1 METSQMDEVDTGD
14 LCGGFAKN
22 YEARIREQSHVQA
35 LIEATSGALQE
46 LIDVEIERLDGSLH
60 RVMLSRCGF
69 IDPEVTMFT
78 TPNPD
83 VLGVRYGSTYLVDT
97 LGRAEPQ
104 LLCEFRYLSHILAD
118 RSNNRMFLALGGTVL
133 CVGTAGVVWE
143 SGSVGFEF
151 ITRFEYAS
159 GVVQGEGEG
168 VFDDIPFELDA
179 DNGAILRGGFPP
191 DT

>member
-1 METSQMDEVDTGD
+1 MDEVDTGD

-46 LIDVEIERLDGSLH
+46 LIDVEI
-60 RVMLSRCGF
+60 

-83 VLGVRYGSTYLVDT
+83 VLGVRYGSTYLVNT